1 MSPHVPA
8 HHHFPTVL
16 TAVECEPLPELAR
29 PIRDFVT
36 RTARRLAASDETA
49 ETARLLVGEL
59 VANAVVHSHSSALIR
74 VEVLHDPECGHLI
87 VSVEDRGS
95 SVPKIPTDPH
105 PALDDESGR
114 GFAFLRALAAD
125 CGVAACA
132 GGGKRVWFALSL
144 N

>member
-1 MSPHVPA
+1 MSQAAVP

-16 TAVECEPLPELAR
+16 TTLECAPLPELAR

-36 RTARRLAASDETA
+36 RTARHLAASDETA

-59 VANAVVHSHSSALIR
+59 VANAVVHSRAAGLIR

-87 VSVEDRGS
+87 VSVQDRGAV
-95 SVPKIPTDPH
+95 VPKIPADVR

-114 GFAFLRALAAD
+114 GLAFVHSLSAE
-125 CGVAACA
+125 CGVVACA

>member
-1 MSPHVPA
+1 MSGTVPF
-8 HHHFPTVL
+8 HHRFPTVI

-36 RTARRLAASDETA
+36 CTARRLAASDETT

-59 VANAVVHSHSSALIR
+59 VANAVVHSRSSALIR
-74 VEVLHDPECGHLI
+74 VEVLHDPECGQLI
-87 VSVEDRGS
+87 VSVEDRGVA
-95 SVPKIPTDPH
+95 VPKIPDDPH
-105 PALDDESGR
+105 PAPDDESGR
-114 GFAFLRALAAD
+114 GLAFVQALSTD

>member
-1 MSPHVPA
+1 MSPSVA
-8 HHHFPTVL
+8 SHHHFPTVI

-36 RTARRLAASDETA
+36 RTARRLAVSDETA

-59 VANAVVHSHSSALIR
+59 VANAVVHSRTSALIR
-74 VEVLHDPECGHLI
+74 VEVLHDPDCGHLI

-95 SVPKIPTDPH
+95 AVPKMPTDMHTAP
-105 PALDDESGR
+105 DDESGR
-114 GFAFLRALAAD
+114 GLAFVQSLSAE
-125 CGVAACA
+125 CGVAACV